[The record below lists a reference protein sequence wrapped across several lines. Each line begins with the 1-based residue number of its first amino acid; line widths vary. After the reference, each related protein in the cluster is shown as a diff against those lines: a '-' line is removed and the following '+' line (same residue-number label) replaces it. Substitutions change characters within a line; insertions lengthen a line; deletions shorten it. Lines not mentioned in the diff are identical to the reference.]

1 MGSRVRH
8 TERKVE
14 GAQSLHGI
22 FGPLRRHL
30 VEDLGAARPVEAED
44 EPGDGLDGQGGPYRR
59 HHAKVRGPGNGK
71 HYQGC
76 KDTTNDIHFGSTALS
91 ARSKLEMIKNDFY

>member
-44 EPGDGLDGQGGPYRR
+44 EPCDGLDGQGGPYRC
-59 HHAKVRGPGNGK
+59 HHAKVCGPGQSED
-71 HYQGC
+71 YEGC
-76 KDTTNDIHFGSTALS
+76 TNTTDDTHFGSGAIL
-91 ARSKLEMIKNDFY
+91 K